1 MIPKT
6 IHYCWFGKGKLPE
19 LAIQCIESWK
29 RYLPDYEIKYWS
41 IDDIDKIDDDMAKE
55 ISKIENYSLKK
66 IFLEIYA
73 MYQYGGIY
81 IDQNLELV
89 ASIDDLIKESDSF
102 LGLDERHH
110 ISSSIWYEKKPKS
123 YLATKVLDKYKKY
136 YNEALYDNY
145 FVNLPLLFREVLTDY
160 RPEVTTT
167 QKLKHGIT
175 LYSYDYFYPLSY
187 DGHTKNKSDNTR
199 VLNYFSY
206 DFITPKG
213 KIKNFCYTI
222 LGNVLAKKVFVFFS
236 FGKKTIKFI
245 LKPAFSYK
253 EYKYKNDEK
262 HKKLVKSTLD
272 NLKKYKNKDY
282 VAFHNP
288 EWTGV
293 SNATIELFE
302 NSIPCGE
309 LINRKEIK
317 EVCNA
322 IVDNN
327 IKEVIFSGF
336 CIGWYK
342 LAKKLY
348 DEGIVVKTFF
358 HGSHSQYLD
367 KYGWKMN
374 NQIYSLERK
383 GIVKEMAFCK
393 ESIINFYKDKGCN
406 VTFLRNLVNI
416 DYNIKKTTNKSDEFK
431 IGIYAVKPTVF
442 HKNVFTDLASIY
454 FVKQKLKDKKVI
466 ADVAPNSDS
475 VEAFCHF
482 LDIELTGINEGVPRK
497 ELLKRMS
504 KCDITLYVTFLEC
517 APMLPLESFYVGTPC
532 ITGNNHHYFK
542 GTELEKYLVV
552 TNEEDA
558 TKIADKVL
566 LCMNN
571 RDKVLSLYSKF
582 SDYNLKEGKRLV
594 KEYLS
599 IEGENHE

>member
-1 MIPKT
+1 MSKY
-6 IHYCWFGKGKLPE
+6 IHYIVNKDKNISPFSKKCLDSFKK
-19 LAIQCIESWK
+19 
-29 RYLPDYEIKYWS
+29 YLPDYEIKYWS

-454 FVKQKLKDKKVI
+454 FVKQNLKDKKVI
-466 ADVAPNSDS
+466 ADVVPNSDS

>member
-1 MIPKT
+1 MSKY
-6 IHYCWFGKGKLPE
+6 IHYIVNKNKNISPFSKKCLDSFKN
-19 LAIQCIESWK
+19 
-29 RYLPDYEIKYWS
+29 YLPDYEIKYWS

>member
-1 MIPKT
+1 MSKY
-6 IHYCWFGKGKLPE
+6 IHYIVNKDKNISPFSKKCLDSFKN
-19 LAIQCIESWK
+19 
-29 RYLPDYEIKYWS
+29 YLPDYEIKYWS

-245 LKPAFSYK
+245 LTPAFSYK

>member
-1 MIPKT
+1 MSKY
-6 IHYCWFGKGKLPE
+6 IHYIVNKDKNISPFSKKCLDSFKN
-19 LAIQCIESWK
+19 
-29 RYLPDYEIKYWS
+29 YLPDYEIKYWS

-442 HKNVFTDLASIY
+442 HKNVFADLASIY

-466 ADVAPNSDS
+466 ADVVPNSDS

>member
-1 MIPKT
+1 MSKY
-6 IHYCWFGKGKLPE
+6 IHYIVNKDKNISPFSKKCLDSFKN
-19 LAIQCIESWK
+19 
-29 RYLPDYEIKYWS
+29 YLPDYEIKYWS

>member
-1 MIPKT
+1 MSKY
-6 IHYCWFGKGKLPE
+6 IHYIVNKDKNISPFSKKCLDSFKN
-19 LAIQCIESWK
+19 
-29 RYLPDYEIKYWS
+29 YLPDYEIKYWS

-466 ADVAPNSDS
+466 ADVVPNSDS

>member
-1 MIPKT
+1 MSKY
-6 IHYCWFGKGKLPE
+6 IHYIVNKDKNISPFSKKCLDSFKN
-19 LAIQCIESWK
+19 
-29 RYLPDYEIKYWS
+29 YLPDYEIKYWS

-206 DFITPKG
+206 DFVTPKG

-262 HKKLVKSTLD
+262 HKKLIKSTLD

-466 ADVAPNSDS
+466 ADVVPNSDS

>member
-1 MIPKT
+1 MSKY
-6 IHYCWFGKGKLPE
+6 IHYIVNKDKNISPFSKKCLDSFKN
-19 LAIQCIESWK
+19 
-29 RYLPDYEIKYWS
+29 YLPDYEIKYWS

-454 FVKQKLKDKKVI
+454 FVKQNLKDKKVI
-466 ADVAPNSDS
+466 ADVVPNSDS